1 MLTKI
6 CVTPLKKKSKKER
19 DRRDKSYYSV
29 EHRFGEKLMKDI
41 RHKLALNNAKKKKKL
56 NNKYTPP
63 SEKLWKTDRNQR

>member
-19 DRRDKSYYSV
+19 DRRDKPYYSV

-41 RHKLALNNAKKKKKL
+41 RHKLALNNAKKKKKI
-56 NNKYTPP
+56 KQQVHAP
-63 SEKLWKTDRNQR
+63 E

>member
-19 DRRDKSYYSV
+19 DRRDKPYYSV

-41 RHKLALNNAKKKKKL
+41 RHKLALNNAKKKK
-56 NNKYTPP
+56 NK
-63 SEKLWKTDRNQR
+63 